1 VRGFAFRGISPR
13 SGPEDDRIGGDFMAT
28 GSAEVSFPLVGDQ
41 LRGVVF
47 TDVGTVEPN
56 FELGTIR
63 SSVGAGVRLTLPFF
77 GQVPIALDVA
87 FPITKDDED
96 DTQIFSFSL
105 GFSQ

>member
-1 VRGFAFRGISPR
+1 
-13 SGPEDDRIGGDFMAT
+13 MAT
-28 GSAEVSFPLVGDQ
+28 ASAEVSFPLVGEQ

-47 TDVGTVEPN
+47 TDIGTVEPE

-63 SSVGAGVRLTLPFF
+63 SAVGGGIRLSLPFF

-87 FPITKDDED
+87 FPITKDDDD